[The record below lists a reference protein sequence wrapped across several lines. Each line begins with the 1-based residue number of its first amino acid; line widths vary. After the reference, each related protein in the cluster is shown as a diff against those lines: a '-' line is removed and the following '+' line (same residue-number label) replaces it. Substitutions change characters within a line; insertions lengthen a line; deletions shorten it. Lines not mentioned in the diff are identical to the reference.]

1 MTEKI
6 AVIND
11 LSGFGRCSLTAAI
24 PVIAAMG
31 VQPCPLPTA
40 ILSAQTGYD
49 SYYYDDYTEKMQS
62 FTDEWRKL
70 NVSFEG
76 IYTGFMAH
84 SEQVRN
90 VFRFLDCFYKERTFL
105 LVDPILGD
113 GGEKFGFFSDEL
125 CTMMRELA
133 VRADVITPNLTE
145 LCILTGEDYRWFEEM
160 KDKQSLFKAIGEIGT
175 LFAESGPSEI
185 VVTGIRFT
193 DEEDGMEKMA
203 NLVISPE
210 GTATAVFPFIGE
222 SFSGTGDLFASVL
235 AGGKARG
242 EKLETV
248 VDLAGKLIELSIR
261 ESVREGIS
269 RNEGVSFEKYLW
281 MLTEWS
287 KKSDINK

>member
-24 PVIAAMG
+24 PVISAMG

-49 SYYYDDYTEKMQS
+49 SYYYDDYTEKMEK
-62 FTDEWRKL
+62 FTEEWRKL
-70 NVSFEG
+70 QASFDG

-84 SEQVRN
+84 SGQVRS
-90 VFRFLDCFYKERTFL
+90 VFRFLECFCKEGTFL

-113 GGEKFGFFSDEL
+113 GGKKFGFSNDEL
-125 CTMMRELA
+125 CMMMRELA

-145 LCILTGEDYRWFEEM
+145 LCILTGEDYREFEGM
-160 KDKQSLFKAIGEIGT
+160 KNKQSLFKAVGEVGT

-210 GTATAVFPFIGE
+210 GTSTAVFPFIGE
-222 SFSGTGDLFASVL
+222 SFSGTGDLFASVV

-242 EKLETV
+242 EKLKNV
-248 VDLAGKLIELSIR
+248 VKLAGKMIELSIR

-281 MLTEWS
+281 MLTEWA
-287 KKSDINK
+287 KKIDVN